1 MDKITRDLILKA
13 QTGDTASFHEIVTIY
28 DTRIMTLTLQIAQN
42 KQDAEDIYQETFV
55 KVYKNL
61 SKFRFESDIYTWI
74 YRIAVNTAYNY
85 KRKHSKLKVV
95 EPREEDGY
103 DLLNWIYD
111 PQSHKD
117 NREELIMAI
126 NQSLLQL
133 SHQQRTVFILKHLQ
147 QLKIKDIANILD
159 LSEGTV
165 KKYLFRAM
173 EKLRV
178 SLKEYHYA

>member
-1 MDKITRDLILKA
+1 LI
-13 QTGDTASFHEIVTIY
+13 I
-28 DTRIMTLTLQIAQN
+28 
-42 KQDAEDIYQETFV
+42 
-55 KVYKNL
+55 
-61 SKFRFESDIYTWI
+61 
-74 YRIAVNTAYNY
+74 
-85 KRKHSKLKVV
+85 
-95 EPREEDGY
+95 
-103 DLLNWIYD
+103 
-111 PQSHKD
+111 
-117 NREELIMAI
+117 AI
-126 NQSLLQL
+126 NQSLLTL

>member
-1 MDKITRDLILKA
+1 MDKTTRDLIVKA
-13 QTGDTASFHEIVTIY
+13 QAGDTESFHEIVTKY

-42 KQDAEDIYQETFV
+42 KEDAEDIYQETFV

-85 KRKHSKLKVV
+85 NRKYSKIKVV
-95 EPREEDGY
+95 EPKEDDGY
-103 DLLNWIYD
+103 DLLDWVFD
-111 PQSHKD
+111 PQSNEE
-117 NREELIMAI
+117 NREDLIMAI
-126 NQSLLQL
+126 NQSLLKL
-133 SHQQRTVFILKHLQ
+133 SHQQRVVFILKHLQ

>member
-1 MDKITRDLILKA
+1 MDKTTRDLIVKA
-13 QTGDTASFHEIVTIY
+13 QAGDTESFHEIVTKY

-42 KQDAEDIYQETFV
+42 KEDAEDIYQETFI
-55 KVYKNL
+55 KVYKNIA
-61 SKFRFESDIYTWI
+61 KFRFESDIYTWI

-85 KRKHSKLKVV
+85 NRKHSKIKVV
-95 EPREEDGY
+95 EPKEDDGY
-103 DLLNWIYD
+103 DLLDWVFD
-111 PQSHKD
+111 PQSNEE
-117 NREELIMAI
+117 NREDLIMAI
-126 NQSLLQL
+126 NQSLLKL
-133 SHQQRTVFILKHLQ
+133 SHQQRVVFILKHLQ